1 MHYDSYQSAK
11 GSADHNIGAW
21 DHSGHERNMIY
32 DPDKKITRCFGSGY
46 ITHNN
51 TINKVIAGINTAGA
65 VLNTISWIREGRA

>member
-1 MHYDSYQSAK
+1 
-11 GSADHNIGAW
+11 
-21 DHSGHERNMIY
+21 MIY

-65 VLNTISWIREGRA
+65 VLNTINWIREGRG